1 MAKKFF
7 EVFGELKLNEDLIS
21 LLQEVTVEKIST
33 NSARDF
39 LRVWILSPRLIQK
52 KNIYLLEEELKKQ
65 IFKNLKLN
73 LNIIEK
79 YELSRQYH
87 AEYLYRDYRESML
100 LELRKKNALLYNVLE
115 TARVSFEDESTMHLS
130 LQKTLVSD
138 RIYYW
143 NHGIGFYEQSVLWS
157 ENGGII

>member
-65 IFKNLKLN
+65 IFKNQKLN

-79 YELSRQYH
+79 YEL
-87 AEYLYRDYRESML
+87 
-100 LELRKKNALLYNVLE
+100 
-115 TARVSFEDESTMHLS
+115 TEDEKLMV
-130 LQKTLVSD
+130 KIYLVQES
-138 RIYYW
+138 RR
-143 NHGIGFYEQSVLWS
+143 S
-157 ENGGII
+157 EYKKVGYQRLIIHK